1 LYHWVFVE
9 DDFKN
14 LVDIG
19 AIQDAPLTADE
30 ARAILNFFG
39 TQSRTHLCK
48 NIELKTDYDTKWG
61 WILFFRLVF
70 SLAGASSQGF
80 FKLLSSAPKGH
91 ASFAQLLPHV
101 QSLLGPDCFL
111 RVVVCF
117 TWKILTL
124 ETIFDSLFLGAFP
137 EDASFLVLP
146 A

>member
-1 LYHWVFVE
+1 MGL
-9 DDFKN
+9 D
-14 LVDIG
+14 
-19 AIQDAPLTADE
+19 
-30 ARAILNFFG
+30 
-39 TQSRTHLCK
+39 S
-48 NIELKTDYDTKWG
+48 
-61 WILFFRLVF
+61 LFSF
-70 SLAGASSQGF
+70 SLSVGGASSQGF

-101 QSLLGPDCFL
+101 QSLLGPDCFF

-146 A
+146 AYSQHVICPGASQASVVIEPESWT